1 MPNVKLP
8 WILGISASHN
18 GAACLLRGD
27 EVFVAVQEER
37 LTRVKRQWIYGSKS
51 SMAVAYCLSFAGIRP
66 EDLSCVVLSVTGWA
80 NDVRHNLL
88 KNPQLQVARNRLAT
102 ILLPH
107 HYAHAMSAFATSGFS
122 ESAVLV
128 VDGVGSPLEDMFEEE
143 RKAATRRVEHGA
155 ETISL
160 YAARGATLVPLE
172 KHLADYGAWLTMR
185 NEGMPWFAS
194 LGGMYSAVAVQVFN
208 NAMEAGKVMGLA
220 PYGSPDVPAK
230 TFFEIEK
237 HGFKFSRLLP
247 AAYGHDDRWPLRK
260 QQYENLACSVQAALE
275 DALMHLLGRL
285 RRLYPSDN
293 LCYAGGVAL
302 NSVANERIIRESGF
316 KRVHITPAAEDSGAA
331 IGAAYYGLWR
341 LTGQNTRRRMV
352 HDTCGRLYS
361 RESISLAIQNSGR
374 RVRWVE
380 SSDTIADAVDLLCDG
395 KMIGWFDGRSEIGP
409 RALGQRSILCDPRR
423 ASHREILNRKV
434 KKREAFRPFA
444 PVILLEKAAE
454 WFETDSTA
462 PESPFMLRVFKFRPE
477 KQALV
482 PTVVHVDATG
492 RVQTVTRE
500 ANGRFY
506 ELVRRFYK
514 KTGLPVLLNT
524 SFNVMGEPVVET
536 PTDAIACLLS
546 TGLDCCVFEDR
557 IVFKYVDW

>member
-1 MPNVKLP
+1 
-8 WILGISASHN
+8 
-18 GAACLLRGD
+18 
-27 EVFVAVQEER
+27 
-37 LTRVKRQWIYGSKS
+37 
-51 SMAVAYCLSFAGIRP
+51 MAVAYCLSFAGIRP

-220 PYGSPDVPAK
+220 PYRSPDVPAK
-230 TFFEIEK
+230 TLFKIEK

-247 AAYGHDDRWPLRK
+247 AAYGHYDRWPLRK

-352 HDTCGRLYS
+352 HDACGRPYS

-492 RVQTVTRE
+492 RVQTVTRLDGFIHFLIKQTKCF
-500 ANGRFY
+500 A
-506 ELVRRFYK
+506 LVR
-514 KTGLPVLLNT
+514 
-524 SFNVMGEPVVET
+524 
-536 PTDAIACLLS
+536 
-546 TGLDCCVFEDR
+546 
-557 IVFKYVDW
+557 